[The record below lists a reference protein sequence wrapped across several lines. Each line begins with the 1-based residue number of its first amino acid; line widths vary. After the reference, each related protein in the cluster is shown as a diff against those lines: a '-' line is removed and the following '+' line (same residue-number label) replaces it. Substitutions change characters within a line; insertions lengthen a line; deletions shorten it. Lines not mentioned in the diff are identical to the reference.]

1 MLAHMPTTIRQ
12 ISLDLPADVLAKF
25 DALARRAGLS
35 RPKMLGALVA
45 QAEQKAAIEHDAE
58 ILRATGGD
66 PDPELDAWVSG
77 SSAGVFDPG

>member
-1 MLAHMPTTIRQ
+1 MPPTTRQ
-12 ISLDLPADVLAKF
+12 ISLDVPADVLARF
-25 DALARRAGLS
+25 DGLARRAGLS

-58 ILRATGGD
+58 VLRATGGD

-77 SSAGVFDPG
+77 SASGVFDAG